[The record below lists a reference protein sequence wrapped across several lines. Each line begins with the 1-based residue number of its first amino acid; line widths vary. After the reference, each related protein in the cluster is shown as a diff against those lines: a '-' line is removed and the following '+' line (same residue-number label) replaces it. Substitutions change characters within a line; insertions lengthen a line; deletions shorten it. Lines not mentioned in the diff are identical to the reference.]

1 MVKTAVLENVVTS
14 SARAEAA
21 LVGLGDPVLD
31 VKWEGGSTGAENL
44 VKCVRAL
51 IESAKQKRESYWWK
65 GCSISGKSVSWRE

>member
-31 VKWEGGSTGAENL
+31 VKWEG
-44 VKCVRAL
+44 VAL
-51 IESAKQKRESYWWK
+51 GLKTL
-65 GCSISGKSVSWRE
+65 